1 MVHVKT
7 PDFTFVLGYKG
18 THLYDTLADT
28 FQETLLYL
36 VCWNEASHS
45 AAGNGLSRQFQNKI
59 QTTYTF
65 RTYIGALFACVVKPS
80 TLNQHKLSARSYK
93 RSEWPFFFAL
103 FGCSSPCMG
112 AVHGQRG
119 MQGIQW
125 QSCQSEGFSLSKLCL
140 SVKRK
145 HYVQT
150 SQRLFIHGKPQVHR
164 ISHSQHPLC
173 NACPCYVCTI
183 AA

>member
-18 THLYDTLADT
+18 THLYDTPADT
-28 FQETLLYL
+28 FPETLLYL

-93 RSEWPFFFAL
+93 RSEWPFFFCL
-103 FGCSSPCMG
+103 IWVFLSLYG
-112 AVHGQRG
+112 
-119 MQGIQW
+119 
-125 QSCQSEGFSLSKLCL
+125 SCAWPKGNAGNPVPIVPIGGF
-140 SVKRK
+140 
-145 HYVQT
+145 
-150 SQRLFIHGKPQVHR
+150 
-164 ISHSQHPLC
+164 
-173 NACPCYVCTI
+173 
-183 AA
+183 